1 MSHTTQLKIAFIG
14 GGNMANAIISGL
26 IQNGLNPNNLLA
38 IDPSESARNVLIE
51 KYHVMTQA
59 DILSS
64 KKFLQTA
71 SLVVLSIK
79 PQQMLEAMT
88 ALSMCLKE
96 LPESQHLIL
105 SIVAGVRLIDI
116 EKYLDRARIVRA
128 MPNTPALIQKGV
140 TGLYRGKNV
149 NGDDIELIEI
159 VCKAI
164 GQYVWVDR
172 EELLDI
178 VTALSGSGPA
188 YVFSMIENLIES
200 ACLLGLSYDQARLLA
215 TQTIIG
221 AGELALQSSESPTIL
236 REKVTSKGG
245 TTFAALEVLREHHW
259 GQALQEAIKAAAKRA
274 QELGDEFS
282 QK

>member
-51 KYHVMTQA
+51 KYHVMTQS

-259 GQALQEAIKAAAKRA
+259 GQALQEAIKAATKRA

>member
-1 MSHTTQLKIAFIG
+1 MIHPSQLKIAFIG
-14 GGNMANAIISGL
+14 GGNMASAIISGL

-59 DILSS
+59 DIVSS

-88 ALSMCLKE
+88 ALRMCLKE
-96 LPESQHLIL
+96 LPESEYLIL
-105 SIVAGVRLIDI
+105 SIVAGVRSMDI

-140 TGLYRGKNV
+140 TGLFRGKNV
-149 NGDDIELIEI
+149 NGDDIELVEI
-159 VCKAI
+159 VSKAI

-200 ACLLGLSYDQARLLA
+200 ACLLGLSYEQAKLLA

-259 GQALQEAIKAAAKRA
+259 GQALQEAIKAATKRA

>member
-1 MSHTTQLKIAFIG
+1 
-14 GGNMANAIISGL
+14 
-26 IQNGLNPNNLLA
+26 
-38 IDPSESARNVLIE
+38 
-51 KYHVMTQA
+51 
-59 DILSS
+59 
-64 KKFLQTA
+64 
-71 SLVVLSIK
+71 
-79 PQQMLEAMT
+79 
-88 ALSMCLKE
+88 
-96 LPESQHLIL
+96 
-105 SIVAGVRLIDI
+105 LIDI

-259 GQALQEAIKAAAKRA
+259 GQALQEAIKAATKRA

>member
-1 MSHTTQLKIAFIG
+1 MIHPSQLKIAFIG
-14 GGNMANAIISGL
+14 GGNMASAIISGL

-59 DILSS
+59 DIVSS

-96 LPESQHLIL
+96 LPESEYLIL
-105 SIVAGVRLIDI
+105 SIVAGVRSMDI

-140 TGLYRGKNV
+140 TGLFRGKNV
-149 NGDDIELIEI
+149 NGDDIELVEI
-159 VCKAI
+159 VSKAI

-200 ACLLGLSYDQARLLA
+200 ACLLGLSYEQAKLLA

-259 GQALQEAIKAAAKRA
+259 GQALQEAIKAATKRA

>member
-96 LPESQHLIL
+96 LPESQYLIL

-259 GQALQEAIKAAAKRA
+259 GQALQEAIKAATKRA